1 MTVVKT
7 YQNRQGVP
15 ATPISSSDHN
25 DNGDE
30 LDTDLDNIITDLNVA
45 LLQDG
50 SREADK
56 LIISDGAG
64 HLLQLPKLTTAERD
78 ALTPINGM
86 MIYNST
92 TNEINKYENG
102 SWSNLAGVT
111 NLSALTIDAN
121 KDWAGKTITN
131 LGAPTN
137 DADAAQYGDVKFL
150 RKTILD
156 ILIDLMKNNALD
168 DVETIDYEKII
179 ADFTS
184 VAAGHKSTID
194 TVNSTSTFSAQKYG
208 SPTGGIIDTLGD
220 ESASYVETSRRHCY
234 GYTPVNGMWLQKI
247 GVHFLNGG
255 NGNFKVAV
263 YDSDGASGVPGT
275 KLGEMSVGLPTVA
288 ASWVDA
294 ELDALLFLVGGHK
307 VYLAVHLE
315 NAADSMHWNNSGG
328 GDRYYHTLSYATAWA
343 GTFAGS
349 THDTNQMARLRTTA
363 QASPAGIV
371 ITEELTTD
379 AATHVQVQYNSPD
392 GDILTCDIT
401 GDNKANWQNGINLR
415 EKVAIADLGTNL
427 FIRFNLGL
435 GETFDGYSILWW
447 I

>member
-1 MTVVKT
+1 MVSKT
-7 YQNRQGVP
+7 FQNRQGTP
-15 ATPISSSDHN
+15 NTPISSPDYN

-30 LDTDLDNIITDLNVA
+30 LDNDLDNIITSLNTA
-45 LLQDG
+45 LQQDG
-50 SREADK
+50 SIEADK
-56 LIISDGAG
+56 LIISDGPG
-64 HLLQLPKLTTAERD
+64 SYLRIPKLTAAEKD
-78 ALTPINGM
+78 NLTPVNGYV
-86 MIYNST
+86 IYNST
-92 TNEINKYENG
+92 TNQFEKYEAG

-111 NLSALTIDAN
+111 NLSGLTIDVN

-150 RKTILD
+150 RKTVLD

-168 DVETIDYEKII
+168 DVETIDYETII

-184 VAAGHKSTID
+184 VAAGHKATID
-194 TVNSTSTFSAQKYG
+194 TGNTTSTFGIQKYG

-220 ESASYVETSRRHCY
+220 ETASYAETTRRHCY
-234 GYTPVNGMWLQKI
+234 GYTPVDGIWLQWI

-275 KLGEMSVGLPTVA
+275 KLGEMSVGVPTVA

-294 ELDALLFLVGGHK
+294 ELDTLLFLAGGHK

-315 NAADSMHWNNSGG
+315 NASDSMHWRASA

-343 GTFAGS
+343 GTYAASTPDAGS
-349 THDTNQMARLRTTA
+349 MARLRTIA
-363 QASPAGIV
+363 QASPAGFV

-392 GDILTCDIT
+392 GDTLTCDIT
-401 GDNKANWQNGINLR
+401 GDNKANWQTGINLR

-427 FIRFNLGL
+427 FIRFNLGI

-447 I
+447 V